1 MEFKKSTVEELIE
14 QDVIEKPMDGNHG
27 SIHPKTKDFTDV
39 GIPFITAAD
48 IHSDKVDIEKAN
60 KLSEKD
66 AQKLKK
72 GFAKKRDV
80 LLTHKASVGRTAIVN
95 NMEYDYIILSPQVTY
110 YRIKDTTT
118 LLPEYLYLYFKS
130 NYFNQIIN
138 QWAGGSTRKYIGI
151 TAQKKLPILY
161 PSIKNQKKIVD
172 FIMTFEYKVQVN
184 KKIIANL
191 EELSQTLF
199 NRWFVDF
206 EFPDENGNP
215 YKSSGGEMVDSEIGE
230 IPKEWYIKSINEI
243 TSRVRTGLNPRKN
256 FVLGYGEN
264 YYVTIKNMSNNNIYL
279 NEKCD
284 RINDEALKII
294 NKRSDLKKND
304 ILFSGIGTIGRVYL
318 VSEKPENW
326 NISES
331 IFTLRPS
338 ESLYSYYL
346 YQLMLSENLQNYVQ
360 QLSSGS
366 VQKGIRKGDLIK
378 FKLPMSK
385 NNFIENLYSNKIKN
399 YIFKVQN
406 LRKENLKLVKL
417 RDTLLPKLMSG
428 EIEIPDDIEVNED
441 ELSI

>member
-1 MEFKKSTVEELIE
+1 MEFKLKDLAILKNGKIVKPTDQDEIPVFGSNGIIGYTGKPLFNSKMIIIGRVGANCGSVHYYEGKVWLSDNTIGVE
-14 QDVIEKPMDGNHG
+14 
-27 SIHPKTKDFTDV
+27 
-39 GIPFITAAD
+39 
-48 IHSDKVDIEKAN
+48 
-60 KLSEKD
+60 
-66 AQKLKK
+66 
-72 GFAKKRDV
+72 AKKN
-80 LLTHKASVGRTAIVN
+80 VN
-95 NMEYDYIILSPQVTY
+95 TY
-110 YRIKDTTT
+110 YLYY
-118 LLPEYLYLYFKS
+118 LLKYMQLHRY
-130 NYFNQIIN
+130 
-138 QWAGGSTRKYIGI
+138 AGGS
-151 TAQKKLPILY
+151 AQPLLNQKTLKDLNINILPINYQNIIGYVLKL
-161 PSIKNQKKIVD
+161 IDKKIEINQK
-172 FIMTFEYKVQVN
+172 
-184 KKIIANL
+184 IIENL

-199 NRWFVDF
+199 KYWFVDF

-318 VSEKPENW
+318 VSEEPENW

-378 FKLPMSK
+378 FKLPISK

-428 EIEIPDDIEVNED
+428 EIEIPDDIQY
-441 ELSI
+441 

>member
-1 MEFKKSTVEELIE
+1 MEYKEYELGELIE
-14 QDVIEKPMDGNHG
+14 YRNEKLLIENVSLENYISTENLLPNRNGKQNAEKLPN
-27 SIHPKTKDFTDV
+27 TKSVKKYYENDILISNIRPYFKKIWQAE
-39 GIPFITAAD
+39 IPGGA
-48 IHSDKVDIEKAN
+48 SN
-60 KLSEKD
+60 
-66 AQKLKK
+66 
-72 GFAKKRDV
+72 DV
-80 LLTHKASVGRTAIVN
+80 LILNSCSNNTTNDYLYYYLSQDKFFDYMTQTAKGTKMPRGDKKAILGYEIKVPNIKHIQNYIVN
-95 NMEYDYIILSPQVTY
+95 L
-110 YRIKDTTT
+110 
-118 LLPEYLYLYFKS
+118 
-130 NYFNQIIN
+130 
-138 QWAGGSTRKYIGI
+138 G
-151 TAQKKLPILY
+151 
-161 PSIKNQKKIVD
+161 KNIDKKIE
-172 FIMTFEYKVQVN
+172 TN

>member
-1 MEFKKSTVEELIE
+1 MEYKEYELGELIE
-14 QDVIEKPMDGNHG
+14 YRNEKLLIENVSLENYISTENLLPNRNGKQNAEKLPN
-27 SIHPKTKDFTDV
+27 TKSVKKYYENDILISNIRPYFKKIWQAE
-39 GIPFITAAD
+39 IPGGA
-48 IHSDKVDIEKAN
+48 SN
-60 KLSEKD
+60 
-66 AQKLKK
+66 
-72 GFAKKRDV
+72 DV
-80 LLTHKASVGRTAIVN
+80 LILNSCSNNTTNDYLYYYLSQDKFFDYMTQTAKGTKMPRGDKKAILGYEIKVPNIKHIQNYIVN
-95 NMEYDYIILSPQVTY
+95 L
-110 YRIKDTTT
+110 
-118 LLPEYLYLYFKS
+118 
-130 NYFNQIIN
+130 
-138 QWAGGSTRKYIGI
+138 G
-151 TAQKKLPILY
+151 
-161 PSIKNQKKIVD
+161 KNIDKKIE
-172 FIMTFEYKVQVN
+172 TN

-199 NRWFVDF
+199 KYWFVDF

>member
-66 AQKLKK
+66 AHKLKK

-199 NRWFVDF
+199 KHWFVDF
-206 EFPDENGNP
+206 EFPDKNGNP
-215 YKSSGGEMVDSEIGE
+215 YKSSGGEMIDSELGKIPDSWKIYKLKNIATHKKETFNPKKSEEVTVKHFSLPAYDNEEQAIEEEVNKIKSNKWIINNNCVLFSKMNPDTKRIWLPVIDNKKLNVASSEFVVMESPNNKINSFIYNICLNSQFIDYLKANTTGSTNSRQRVKPTIAVNYKLAIEDSIVKKYSEIITPYMEEMKILRSEIG
-230 IPKEWYIKSINEI
+230 
-243 TSRVRTGLNPRKN
+243 
-256 FVLGYGEN
+256 
-264 YYVTIKNMSNNNIYL
+264 
-279 NEKCD
+279 
-284 RINDEALKII
+284 
-294 NKRSDLKKND
+294 
-304 ILFSGIGTIGRVYL
+304 
-318 VSEKPENW
+318 
-326 NISES
+326 
-331 IFTLRPS
+331 
-338 ESLYSYYL
+338 
-346 YQLMLSENLQNYVQ
+346 
-360 QLSSGS
+360 
-366 VQKGIRKGDLIK
+366 
-378 FKLPMSK
+378 KLT
-385 NNFIENLYSNKIKN
+385 
-399 YIFKVQN
+399 Q
-406 LRKENLKLVKL
+406 L

-428 EIEIPDDIEVNED
+428 ELEISDDIEVNMD